1 MKFQRHDN
9 VWGVGPL
16 NKSVRNMQ
24 LFCEALIYSSACD
37 HTIKALETLANEP
50 ESDSNAAMILDQ
62 ELYLTTLFMNPLEE
76 NV

>member
-24 LFCEALIYSSACD
+24 LFCEALIYSSACTYTVQAYQTMD
-37 HTIKALETLANEP
+37 KLPETDATNDDMSFYLETLF
-50 ESDSNAAMILDQ
+50 SQ
-62 ELYLTTLFMNPLEE
+62 PLEE